1 MDVAFI
7 NVFFPHGTMIT
18 NISRAAGRDSC
29 INVSS
34 GILRNF
40 FTSFKTFAIL
50 VEYSRT
56 TVLNYAAILV
66 LFTKTEIPRKTPDL
80 LLIASIDAWL
90 WNFKQEQNL
99 EIFYLI
105 NPMKKTMCKQ
115 LLLIHVTLYKKYL

>member
-34 GILRNF
+34 GILKNF

-66 LFTKTEIPRKTPDL
+66 LFTKTEIPRKMPDL
-80 LLIASIDAWL
+80 LLIASIDAWNL
-90 WNFKQEQNL
+90 WNFKQARGQGNK
-99 EIFYLI
+99 FLI
-105 NPMKKTMCKQ
+105 NPKDS
-115 LLLIHVTLYKKYL
+115 L

>member
-40 FTSFKTFAIL
+40 FTSFKMFAIL

-80 LLIASIDAWL
+80 FLIASIDAWL
-90 WNFKQEQNL
+90 WNFKQPRPGSREQNF

-105 NPMKKTMCKQ
+105 NPMKKECASN
-115 LLLIHVTLYKKYL
+115 YY